1 MTGHAQHPNAETLA
15 GMGQPLWLP
24 QAMTSPLIAPDGE
37 AAAEQPALNFGG
49 LLRQLRTEARLT
61 QEELAE
67 AARLS
72 PRSVSDLERGISRTA
87 RKDTAGLLADALS
100 LTGPAR
106 ELFIAAAR
114 GRVPTAQVL
123 AARSDTAPGAFEAP
137 APEALPRDF
146 GWLAG
151 CQAEL
156 EHLLRT
162 LTRAVADGMVI
173 VVIHA
178 GLDPAGPVP
187 AASARPAPRSSY
199 AAPARSGHLQR
210 TRNASQD
217 SPDSGITRLPYPR
230 AAKRGTRHAGG

>member
-1 MTGHAQHPNAETLA
+1 MTGQAQYPNAETLA
-15 GMGQPLWLP
+15 EMRQPFRLP

-37 AAAEQPALNFGG
+37 AAEQPALNFGG
-49 LLRQLRTEARLT
+49 LLRQLRAEARLT

-106 ELFIAAAR
+106 ELFVAAAR
-114 GRVPTAQVL
+114 GRASTAQVL
-123 AARSDTAPGAFEAP
+123 AARGGTAPGAFAAP
-137 APEALPRDF
+137 APRALKRDF
-146 GWLAG
+146 AWLAG

-162 LTRAVADGMVI
+162 LTRAVADGVVI

-178 GLDPAGPVP
+178 GLDPARPIP
-187 AASARPAPRSSY
+187 ADSARPTPRSS
-199 AAPARSGHLQR
+199 
-210 TRNASQD
+210 
-217 SPDSGITRLPYPR
+217 
-230 AAKRGTRHAGG
+230 

>member
-1 MTGHAQHPNAETLA
+1 MAGQAQHSNAETLTR
-15 GMGQPLWLP
+15 MEQPLQLP
-24 QAMTSPLIAPDGE
+24 QAMTSPLIAPYGE
-37 AAAEQPALNFGG
+37 AMTEQSALNFGG

-106 ELFIAAAR
+106 ELFVAAAR
-114 GRVPTAQVL
+114 GRAPTAQVL
-123 AARSDTAPGAFEAP
+123 AHNGTAPGAFAAP
-137 APEALPRDF
+137 AADTVPGDSASLVGP
-146 GWLAG
+146 
-151 CQAEL
+151 QVEL

-162 LTRAVADGMVI
+162 LTRAVADGVVI

-178 GLDPAGPVP
+178 ALDPARLIPAVPV
-187 AASARPAPRSSY
+187 RPTPRSFFT
-199 AAPARSGHLQR
+199 AAPVRSDHLHR
-210 TRNASQD
+210 TRKRK
-217 SPDSGITRLPYPR
+217 PGLLP
-230 AAKRGTRHAGG
+230 

>member
-1 MTGHAQHPNAETLA
+1 ME
-15 GMGQPLWLP
+15 QPLPLP
-24 QAMTSPLIAPDGE
+24 RAATSRLIAPYGE
-37 AAAEQPALNFGG
+37 AVPERPAPNFGG

-106 ELFIAAAR
+106 ELFVAAAR
-114 GRVPTAQVL
+114 GRAPTAQVL
-123 AARSDTAPGAFEAP
+123 AARGGTAPGAFAAP
-137 APEALPRDF
+137 AAGMLPGDSAS
-146 GWLAG
+146 LAG
-151 CQAEL
+151 RQAEL

-162 LTRAVADGMVI
+162 LTRAVADGVVI

-178 GLDPAGPVP
+178 G
-187 AASARPAPRSSY
+187 SR
-199 AAPARSGHLQR
+199 
-210 TRNASQD
+210 
-217 SPDSGITRLPYPR
+217 
-230 AAKRGTRHAGG
+230 